1 MTFHN
6 VHGDEDLVNS
16 VTKFLNLQG
25 VHLTIGYDFRVFR
38 ELLKQHFPDR
48 KLGMMFDPDSHEL
61 NDGSAFWII
70 GQTQDG
76 EIIHTQ
82 AMRIL
87 KTGPRNLADFMTK
100 RFDEFAPAGMELDME
115 RSSYRVGPGASRMS
129 GRIAY
134 CGEYWI
140 GGKPGQFRGTGLSYI
155 LSRYVWWQTLQHW
168 DPDHIISIIAQ
179 GTAMKGFVE
188 RASMMHTEPNAV
200 SMCAVGSEKPVSGYL
215 CYLHR
220 EDLHYLL
227 DIPLKT
233 ALLEAA

>member
-6 VHGDEDLVNS
+6 FHGDEDLVNS
-16 VTKFLNLQG
+16 VTKLLNTHG
-25 VHLTIGYDFRVFR
+25 VYLTIGYDFRIFKA
-38 ELLKQHFPDR
+38 LLKDAFPDR
-48 KLGMMFDPDSHEL
+48 KLGKMFDPDSHEL
-61 NDGSAFWII
+61 DDGDAFWLI
-70 GQTQDG
+70 GQTADG

-87 KTGPRNLADFMTK
+87 KTGPRNLADFMSK
-100 RFDEFAPAGMELDME
+100 RFKDFAPAGMSLDME
-115 RSSYRVGPGASRMS
+115 RSHYRVGPGARRMS

-168 DPDHIISIIAQ
+168 DPDHIISFIAQ
-179 GTAMKGFVE
+179 NTAMKGFVE
-188 RASMMHTEPNAV
+188 RASMMHTEPNAIT
-200 SMCAVGSEKPVSGYL
+200 MYPAGSDKEISGFL

-227 DIPLKT
+227 DIPLQT
-233 ALLEAA
+233 GLAAAA